1 MLNIEL
7 VETLYDELPSSSQ
20 EHIKFLLFGNK
31 RQDLSAFL
39 RSNDIDLSRLEI
51 LADYFRM
58 PLESLRKDSQFD
70 MTSTRGNNM
79 VRNNIYVQEDESLA
93 MEREALKKEIENL
106 RNQINAKTA
115 ELEAKDRRIAELN
128 AQMMA

>member
-7 VETLYDELPSSSQ
+7 VETLYGGLSSASQ
-20 EHIKFLLFGNK
+20 EHIRYLLFGNK
-31 RQDLSAFL
+31 QQDLSAFF
-39 RSNDIDLSRLEI
+39 RSNDIGLSKLEI

-58 PLESLRKDSQFD
+58 PLESFRKDSQFD
-70 MTSTRGNNM
+70 MTSIRGNNM

-93 MEREALKKEIENL
+93 MEREALKKEIANL

-115 ELEAKDRRIAELN
+115 ELEAKD
-128 AQMMA
+128 